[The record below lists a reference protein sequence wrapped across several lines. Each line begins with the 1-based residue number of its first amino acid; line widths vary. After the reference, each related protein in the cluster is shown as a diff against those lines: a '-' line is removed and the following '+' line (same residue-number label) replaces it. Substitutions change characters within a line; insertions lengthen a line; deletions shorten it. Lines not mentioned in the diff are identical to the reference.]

1 MIAEQPVQ
9 ASRSDENLGL
19 LRFVPD
25 LYVVALLAML
35 GAILIVS
42 LAPRLDTDFWWHL
55 KDGQYILN
63 NHVVPSKDFM
73 SFTLR
78 GHAWTDHEWLAEI
91 VLYSTYKL
99 AGLWGPIVFF
109 AAVICATFVLVYTQM
124 RQRGVHPV
132 LAIFTLAA
140 AFMASSASW
149 GPRIQM
155 STLFFLA
162 AYAVLLLRFEKTH
175 DRRIL
180 AALPALMII
189 WTNFHGGFVLG
200 LVFLALTLAGQWLN
214 RVAGHD
220 DAWSS
225 ADLKALLIALVAT
238 LLVTMLNPNGF
249 RQLVYPLTFILPN
262 PYTNLIEES
271 ASPNFHMVVMMIFEA
286 MLLLTVTSLY
296 LARARVN
303 WVHLGLIIAFTHLA
317 LSQSRNVAVWAVV
330 ISPLLAWYLQQTVP
344 TLKIEFPMFS
354 YRRRPVAGRI
364 GQVLNLV
371 LLVLV
376 AAVYLTE
383 GAHFVNATT
392 LRSAEVD
399 NYPKPAIA
407 YMRTHHLPGR
417 VLTSYS
423 WGGYLLW
430 NLFPKYRDY
439 MDSRADTLYTRQIL
453 QGYLDMY
460 TAASDW
466 QSLINKYRVQT
477 VLIERNAPL
486 VQVLALTKGWHLRYQ
501 DSMASLYSR

>member
-1 MIAEQPVQ
+1 VIAEQPVQ
-9 ASRSDENLGL
+9 ASHPKENLGL

-63 NHVVPSKDFM
+63 HHVVPSKDFM

-109 AAVICATFVLVYTQM
+109 AAVICATFTLVYTQM

-132 LAIFTLAA
+132 PAIFMLAV

-162 AYAVLLLRFEKTH
+162 AYGVLLLRFEQTR

-180 AALPALMII
+180 AVLPLLMIV

-200 LVFLALTLAGQWLN
+200 LVFVALTLGGQWLN
-214 RVAGHD
+214 RVTRHE

-225 ADLKALLIALVAT
+225 SDLKALLIALVVT

-286 MLLLTVTSLY
+286 MLLLTVVSLY
-296 LARARVN
+296 LAKARVN
-303 WVHLGLIIAFTHLA
+303 WVHLALIIAFTHLA

-330 ISPLLAWYLQQTVP
+330 VSPLLAWYLQQTVP

-354 YRRRPVAGRI
+354 YRRRPVEGRT
-364 GQVLNLV
+364 GQILNLV
-371 LLVLV
+371 LLLLV
-376 AAVYLTE
+376 VVVYFAE
-383 GAHFVNATT
+383 GTHFVNPTT
-392 LRSAEVD
+392 LRTAEVD

-407 YMRTHHLPGR
+407 YMRTHNLPPR
-417 VLTSYS
+417 VFASYS

-439 MDSRADTLYTRQIL
+439 MDSRADTLYTRKIL
-453 QGYLDMY
+453 QGYLDIY
-460 TAASDW
+460 TAAPDW
-466 QSLINKYRVQT
+466 KQTLNQYRIQT
-477 VLIERNAPL
+477 VLIERGAPL